1 MLNALESATLLFVLL
16 NPFLLSIYLSA
27 LIQDLDGPTF
37 RRVLIRASLISSS
50 VFVATALAGDAIFVD
65 VLQARY
71 AAFQI
76 FGGLIFLGVGYQFAM
91 QGAGSITLLRGN
103 ASHLS
108 GSIAMPFMIGPG
120 TVSAS
125 IYMGSQLSPVMVV
138 PAIVGA
144 LALTTAALIL
154 IKSVHDHIRH
164 DYSELVNRYWEIT
177 GRVMA
182 IVIGTLAVEM
192 ILRGVDGWLAGGSA

>member
-1 MLNALESATLLFVLL
+1 MLNAIDSATLLFVLL

-27 LIQDLDGPTF
+27 LIQELDGPTF
-37 RRVLIRASLISSS
+37 RRVLIRASLISAF
-50 VFVATALAGDAIFVD
+50 VFVATALAGDALFVD

-76 FGGLIFLGVGYQFAM
+76 FGGLIFLGVGYKFAM
-91 QGAGSITLLRGN
+91 EGAGSITMLRGN

-108 GSIAMPFMIGPG
+108 GAIAMPFMIGPG

-125 IYMGSQLSPVMVV
+125 IYMGSRLSPLSVV
-138 PAIVGA
+138 PAIFGA
-144 LALTTAALIL
+144 LALTTGALIL
-154 IKSVHDHIRH
+154 IKTIHDHVRA
-164 DYSELVNRYWEIT
+164 DYSGLVNRYWEVT

-192 ILRGVDGWLAGGSA
+192 ILQGVDGWLAGAAG